1 MSSADPA
8 VPLLHPGHY
17 ENFPVASVLLPWRL
31 RSAVHAIYA
40 FARSADDL
48 ADEGNSDPEVRLAAL
63 AQYRSQIDAIAAG
76 QTPADPIFGPLA
88 RAIRQH
94 ALPIQAFYDLLDA
107 FSQDCVKTRY
117 ADFGE
122 VMQYCRRSANPVG
135 RLMLTLFNDPDP
147 RHQAWSDG
155 ICSALQLINMLQDVA
170 IDWQKG
176 RVYLPQDEMRRA
188 GVTERQIAEGQV
200 DFLWQQFMRAQ
211 IERAR
216 RMLHAGSPLGVALKG
231 RIGLEMRLIL
241 LGGERILDKLEAS
254 RGDCFKARP
263 TLTLRDWPKLFWR
276 ALFPRSKKKN
286 SQSGGSSCGTGGCSH

>member
-1 MSSADPA
+1 MSSVDPA

-17 ENFPVASVLLPWRL
+17 ENFPVASILMPWRL
-31 RSAVHAIYA
+31 RSAVRAIYA

-48 ADEGNSDPEVRLAAL
+48 ADEGEATPEMRLFAL
-63 AQYRSQIDAIAAG
+63 AQYRGQIDAIAAG
-76 QTPADPIFGPLA
+76 QSPNDPLFGPLA
-88 RAIRQH
+88 EAIRRH
-94 ALPIQAFYDLLDA
+94 ALPISAFYDLLDA
-107 FSQDCVKTRY
+107 FSQDCTKTRY
-117 ADFGE
+117 ADFAE

-135 RLMLTLFNDPDP
+135 RLMLALFNDHDP

-176 RVYLPQDEMRRA
+176 RVYLAQDEMRRA
-188 GVTERQIAEGQV
+188 GVSEAQIAAGEA
-200 DFLWQQFMRAQ
+200 DFLWQQFMRQQ

-216 RMLHAGSPLGVALKG
+216 RMLHAGSPLGLALKG

-241 LGGERILDKLEAS
+241 LGGERILEKLEAS

-263 TLTLRDWPKLFWR
+263 TLTLGDWPAILRR
-276 ALFPRSKKKN
+276 ALFPRLSKKAKN
-286 SQSGGSSCGTGGCSH
+286 TRNKSCGSGGCAH

>member
-1 MSSADPA
+1 MSSSDPS

-17 ENFPVASVLLPWRL
+17 ENFPVASVLMPWRL
-31 RSAVHAIYA
+31 RKSVQALYA

-48 ADEGNSDPEVRLAAL
+48 ADEGDATPEMRLTAL

-76 QTPADPIFGPLA
+76 QTPDDPIFAPLA
-88 RAIRQH
+88 QAIRRH
-94 ALPIQAFYDLLDA
+94 ALPISAFYDLLDA
-107 FSQDCVKTRY
+107 FSQDCTKTRY
-117 ADFGE
+117 ADFAE

-135 RLMLTLFNDPDP
+135 RLMLALFDDHDP

-170 IDWQKG
+170 LDWQKG
-176 RVYLPQDEMRRA
+176 RVYLPQNEMRRA
-188 GVTERQIAEGQV
+188 GVSEQQIGTGEV
-200 DFLWQQFMRAQ
+200 DFLWQSFMRQQ
-211 IERAR
+211 IGRAR
-216 RMLHAGSPLGVALKG
+216 QMLYAGSPLGMALKG

-263 TLTLRDWPKLFWR
+263 TLTLRDWPGIIRR
-276 ALFPRSKKKN
+276 ALFPSLDKKARSR
-286 SQSGGSSCGTGGCSH
+286 GGKSCGAGGCSH

>member
-1 MSSADPA
+1 MSSTDLA

-17 ENFPVASVLLPWRL
+17 ENFPVASILLPWRL
-31 RSAVHAIYA
+31 RRAVQAVYR

-48 ADEGNSDPEVRLAAL
+48 ADEGDATPEARVAAL
-63 AQYRSQIDAIAAG
+63 ALYRRQIEAIAAG
-76 QTPADPIFGPLA
+76 ETPNDPVFGPLA
-88 RAIRQH
+88 VAIRRH

-135 RLMLTLFNDPDP
+135 QLMLTLFGDRDP

-188 GVTERQIAEGQV
+188 GVTEGQIAAGQV

-241 LGGERILDKLEAS
+241 LGGERILDKLDAS

-263 TLTLRDWPKLFWR
+263 TLTPRDWPKIFWR
-276 ALFPRSKKKN
+276 ALFPRANKKT
-286 SQSGGSSCGTGGCSH
+286 GSSGAKSCGSGGCSH

>member
-8 VPLLHPGHY
+8 IPFLHPGHY
-17 ENFPVASVLLPWRL
+17 ENFPVASILMPWRL
-31 RSAVHAIYA
+31 RKSVRAIYA

-48 ADEGNSDPEVRLAAL
+48 ADEGDAPPEVRLAAL

-76 QTPADPIFGPLA
+76 QSPNDPIFAPLA
-88 RAIRQH
+88 QAIRRH
-94 ALPIQAFYDLLDA
+94 NLPLQPFYDLLDA
-107 FSQDCVKTRY
+107 FSQDCTKTRY
-117 ADFGE
+117 ANFGE

-135 RLMLTLFNDPDP
+135 RLMLALFDDHDP

-170 IDWQKG
+170 IDQQKG
-176 RVYLPQDEMRRA
+176 RIYLPQDEMHHA
-188 GVTERQIAEGQV
+188 GVTERQIAAGEI
-200 DFLWQQFMRAQ
+200 DFLWQQFMRMQ

-216 RMLHAGSPLGVALKG
+216 RILHAGSPLGVALKG
-231 RIGLEMRLIL
+231 RIGLEIRLIL

-263 TLTLRDWPKLFWR
+263 TLTLRDWPKIIQR
-276 ALFPRSKKKN
+276 ALFPRSGQKTGK
-286 SQSGGSSCGTGGCSH
+286 GSSCGTGGCCH